1 MKATK
6 YFLWPV
12 GERVQLSGAGNCW
25 DGLTGEVVGHVRLD
39 GRRLL
44 AVRIDDGW
52 TNCGGLTVMAHPQN
66 VMSRETEC
74 RHFARA

>member
-12 GERVQLSGAGNCW
+12 GERVQLSGAGNRW

-44 AVRIDDGW
+44 AVRIGD
-52 TNCGGLTVMAHPQN
+52 GLTVMAHPEN